1 MSDIVS
7 TIMAF
12 EAACVELGV
21 DKPPYIA
28 NMLEREKANN
38 LTRQKNKEEFQ
49 EHMHLY
55 LAGDHPQL
63 TTARITDHEC
73 SVIYKTL
80 DGNFYV
86 RSLDLRYNN
95 ITDDGCLEIANLIS
109 CNKFIEEINLMCN
122 DFGAEGAGHLAKS
135 LFNNTTLKVL
145 RLNGNKIGNKGGMA
159 FAQALQINTTL
170 KSLDIGDADLTMEC
184 LIALAT
190 VLRENHSLEAINV
203 NRPLLWTVQEEPTD
217 HFTRMIKVNRGLKE
231 LHMQKFN
238 MRDFGACRFAENLM
252 HNFTLT
258 YLNLN
263 CNRITRDGMK
273 ELAKVLKLNTAL
285 KVLDLGYN
293 RLEDDG
299 AISLAEA
306 IGTYNTI
313 LECLNI
319 VYNNIGPKGLCA
331 IAEAL
336 NFNSTL
342 TSLYIWGNHFDD
354 AVNTAFSSHLH
365 SERLQGHNCDVGSYV
380 VDGRVYLNQT
390 DSIIRRHYYYAPI
403 FGDDVPEW
411 QIRGEQI
418 PRADPIH
425 KVEIL
430 HHQNEAGSGCQPSLG

>member
-1 MSDIVS
+1 MSDIIS
-7 TIMAF
+7 TVLSF
-12 EAACVELGV
+12 EGACVEMDV
-21 DKPPYIA
+21 QQPEYIA
-28 NMLEREKANN
+28 NMLNREKENN
-38 LTRQKNKEEFQ
+38 ITEFQ
-49 EHMHLY
+49 ENMHLY
-55 LAGDHPQL
+55 LAGNHPQL
-63 TTARITDHEC
+63 TVARITDKEC
-73 SVIYKTL
+73 EVLYNTL
-80 DGNFYV
+80 QNNFYV
-86 RSLDLRYNN
+86 RSIDLRYNN
-95 ITDDGCLEIANLIS
+95 ITDEGCQSLANLIA
-109 CNKFIEEINLMCN
+109 CNKFLEEINLMCN
-122 DFGAEGAGHLAKS
+122 DFGSEGAAALAKS
-135 LFNNTTLKVL
+135 LFNNQTLKVL
-145 RLNGNKIGNKGGMA
+145 RLNGNKIGNAGGMA

-170 KSLDIGDADLTMEC
+170 KSLDIGDADLTIEC

-190 VLRENHSLEAINV
+190 VLRENNTLEAINV

-217 HFTRMIKVNRGLKE
+217 HFSRMIKVNRGLKE

-252 HNFTLT
+252 HNFNLT

-273 ELAKVLKLNTAL
+273 ELAKVLKLNTGL

-306 IGTYNTI
+306 IATYNTI
-313 LECLNI
+313 LESLNI

-354 AVNTAFSSHLH
+354 NVNTAFTTHLH
-365 SERLQGHNCDVGSYV
+365 SERLKEQNCDVGSYV
-380 VDGRVYLNQT
+380 VDGKVYLTQT
-390 DSIIRRHYYYAPI
+390 NFIIRRHYYHAPI

-425 KVEIL
+425 KVEIV
-430 HHQNEAGSGCQPSLG
+430 HHENQTPAC

>member
-7 TIMAF
+7 TVMSF
-12 EAACVELGV
+12 EAACVELAV
-21 DKPPYIA
+21 EKPAYIG

-38 LTRQKNKEEFQ
+38 ITRQQNNEEFQ
-49 EHMHLY
+49 ECMHLY

-63 TTARITDHEC
+63 TTARLVDADC
-73 SVIYKTL
+73 AVLYKTL

-95 ITDDGCLEIANLIS
+95 ITDEGCEDIGSLIS
-109 CNKFIEEINLMCN
+109 CNKFLEEINLMCN
-122 DFGAEGAGHLAKS
+122 DFGADGAGHLAKA

-170 KSLDIGDADLTMEC
+170 KSLDIGDADLTIEC

-331 IAEAL
+331 ISEAL

-354 AVNTAFSSHLH
+354 AVNTAYSTHLH
-365 SERLQGHNCDVGSYV
+365 SERLKEQNCDIGSYV
-380 VDGRVYLNQT
+380 VDGKVYLNQT

-411 QIRGEQI
+411 QIRGQQI

-430 HHQNEAGSGCQPSLG
+430 RHENEAGSGCQPVVG

>member
-1 MSDIVS
+1 MSDIIS
-7 TIMAF
+7 TVLSF
-12 EAACVELGV
+12 EAACVELSLE
-21 DKPPYIA
+21 KPQYMA
-28 NMLEREKANN
+28 NMFEREKENN
-38 LTRQKNKEEFQ
+38 VLEFQ
-49 EHMHLY
+49 ESMHLY

-63 TTARITDHEC
+63 TTARITDVEC
-73 SVIYKTL
+73 AILYKTL
-80 DGNFYV
+80 EYNQFV
-86 RSLDLRYNN
+86 RSIDLRYNN
-95 ITDDGCLEIANLIS
+95 ITDQGCNALGKLLS
-109 CNKFIEEINLMCN
+109 TNKFIEELNVMCN
-122 DFGAEGAGHLAKS
+122 DFGAEGAAALAKS

-145 RLNGNKIGNKGGMA
+145 RLNGNKIGNAGGMA
-159 FAQALQINTTL
+159 FAQMLQINTTL
-170 KSLDIGDADLTMEC
+170 KSLDIGDADLTIEC

-190 VLRENHSLEAINV
+190 VLRENNTLEALNV

-217 HFTRMIKVNRGLKE
+217 HFTRMIKVNKGLKE

-273 ELAKVLKLNTAL
+273 ELAKVLKLNTGL
-285 KVLDLGYN
+285 KCLDLGYN

-306 IGTYNTI
+306 IGTYNTT

-336 NFNSTL
+336 NFNSAL

-354 AVNTAFSSHLH
+354 AVNMAFSTHLH
-365 SERLQGHNCDVGSYV
+365 SERLQEQNCDIGSYV
-380 VDGRVYLNQT
+380 VDGKVYLNQT
-390 DSIIRRHYYYAPI
+390 GFLIRRHYYYAPI

-411 QIRGEQI
+411 QIRGEQVR
-418 PRADPIH
+418 RADHTVPI
-425 KVEIL
+425 V
-430 HHQNEAGSGCQPSLG
+430 HHENDPLVLKS